1 MVKRNYIKKICMLGD
16 GAVGKTSLIRRFV
29 FDEFKDDYIMTIGT
43 KVTKKP
49 LAFMADDGTDINLNL
64 MIHDILGHAKFEA
77 LHKSYYAGSKG
88 ALIVIDLTRKE
99 TLDRVNWWH
108 DGFTDVAGKVPI
120 TIVGNKNDLEHE
132 HQMTSQEVQEVA
144 EGIGA
149 LFYLTSAKSGENVER
164 IFNNMGRRVCG

>member
-49 LAFMADDGTDINLNL
+49 LKFIADDGTDIVLTL
-64 MIHDILGHAKFEA
+64 MIHDILGQAKFES

-88 ALIVIDLTRKE
+88 GLIVVDLTRKE
-99 TLDRVNWWH
+99 TLDRVEWWY
-108 DGFTDVAGKVPI
+108 DGFTDIAGKVPM
-120 TIVGNKNDLEHE
+120 TIVGNKNDLEDE
-132 HQMTSQEVQEVA
+132 HQMTLQEVQEVA
-144 EGIGA
+144 ETFGA
-149 LFYLTSAKSGENVER
+149 RFYLASAKSGENVER
-164 IFNNMGRRVCG
+164 IFNNIGRRVCE